1 MNQEASMEN
10 AESGSTWETV
20 MRVVY
25 PVKDAEQTLPLYA
38 IDWTRPHVA
47 ETTLDSRIDM
57 RRLEFGSMNQSTLQ
71 RMLRHAGS
79 STGVSCDSF
88 EIKGRSAMALKNRG
102 HMSGCTFFN
111 AFPAAYWRRWTSV
124 KTVRFEATVQG
135 NAKISV
141 FRSTGRGLIYPVATK
156 TTVSE
161 TETRICVD
169 VPMTGLMDG
178 GYFWFDAES
187 LGGEMVVSDAAWSVP
202 RNARTAKHE
211 TSMSIAITTFN
222 RASYCMNQLR
232 AIAGAPALRER
243 LDTVYCT
250 DQGSDLVK
258 DQEGFAEVS
267 ADLGKQLTYIQQANL
282 GGSGGFSRG
291 MYETAKAGNSDF
303 VLLLDDDAI
312 SEPESIL
319 RAIQFSDYTVRPVL
333 VGGGMFHLDNRTMLY
348 TQGERIN
355 PQRMW
360 MYPSKSMGYNHDFSV
375 EPLRDSPDRH
385 QRIDEDFNGWW
396 MCLIPVAVVR
406 KIGLSMPVFIKFDD
420 IEYGLRAKKAGF
432 PTVCLPGV
440 AVWHQAW
447 HDKDPARSWEEYF
460 TERNRWL
467 AALMTY
473 PDRPPRMLVETLY
486 GDASLGLRFV
496 YSAMALH
503 HMALRDILR
512 GPQYLV
518 DCLPAKLGEVRKV
531 RAEYPDAQA
540 KDSFEAFPEPAG
552 ERVVHVA
559 GPALDL
565 LAPIEALVA
574 GTRREVDR
582 LSAECQLGQAL
593 VRAADDEV
601 HDGPVFRIIGTTG
614 VGILDPP
621 RCDVLLEFLRD
632 GLALVDCLDL
642 PAPDDLEVQTRARA
656 VDAAV
661 LVRPLPALLGPA
673 PLVLVALRRR
683 ESFLRLEVDH
693 LFLRFHFASFLRLH
707 RILSL
712 PCPAC

>member
-1 MNQEASMEN
+1 MNQEASMKN
-10 AESGSTWETV
+10 AESGNTWETV

-25 PVKDAEQTLPLYA
+25 PVKDAEQTLPLYV

-57 RRLEFGSMNQSTLQ
+57 RRLEFGSMNQSALQ
-71 RMLRHAGS
+71 RMFRNAGTS
-79 STGVSCDSF
+79 AGVTCDSF
-88 EIKGRSAMALKNRG
+88 EITGRTSLTLKNRG

-135 NAKISV
+135 NSKISV
-141 FRSTGRGLIYPVATK
+141 FRSTGRGLIYPVSTK
-156 TTVSE
+156 TTTASESE
-161 TETRICVD
+161 TRVCID

-187 LGGEMVVSDAAWSVP
+187 LDGSVTIADATWSVP
-202 RNARTAKHE
+202 REVRTAKHE
-211 TSMSIAITTFN
+211 TTLSIAITTFN
-222 RASYCMNQLR
+222 RASYCMDQLR
-232 AIAGAPALRER
+232 TIAGASALRER

-258 DQEGFAEVS
+258 DQKDFDEV
-267 ADLGKQLTYIQQANL
+267 ADNLGEQLTYIQQANL

-291 MYETAKAGNSDF
+291 MYETAKAGDSDF

-355 PQRMW
+355 AQRMW

-396 MCLIPVAVVR
+396 MCLIPIAVVK

-467 AALMTY
+467 AALVTY
-473 PDRPPRMLVETLY
+473 PEAKPNMLVEVLY

-512 GPQYLV
+512 GPQYIV
-518 DCLPAKLGEVRKV
+518 DSLPTKLGEVREL
-531 RAEYPDAQA
+531 RAKYPDAQA
-540 KDSFEAFPEPAG
+540 KDSFEDYPEPSG
-552 ERVVHVA
+552 ETDSPRNHPSTVKSRYKAAVGLIAKSFIKNVDPSKAKNPDAAIPAQDAAWTWLAFDRVNS
-559 GPALDL
+559 
-565 LAPIEALVA
+565 ALVTTPDGNGVA
-574 GTRREVDR
+574 WLKRDNRLFRRNMIEGYRLTRKIMRNWKR
-582 LSAECQLGQAL
+582 LSAQY
-593 VRAADDEV
+593 RAYNISSVETWR
-601 HDGPVFRIIGTTG
+601 HIFEGK
-614 VGILDPP
+614 
-621 RCDVLLEFLRD
+621 
-632 GLALVDCLDL
+632 
-642 PAPDDLEVQTRARA
+642 
-656 VDAAV
+656 
-661 LVRPLPALLGPA
+661 
-673 PLVLVALRRR
+673 
-683 ESFLRLEVDH
+683 
-693 LFLRFHFASFLRLH
+693 
-707 RILSL
+707 
-712 PCPAC
+712 

>member
-1 MNQEASMEN
+1 MNDNVVWEA
-10 AESGSTWETV
+10 V

-38 IDWTRPHVA
+38 IDWTRPHAA

-71 RMLRHAGS
+71 RLLRGAGS
-79 STGVSCDSF
+79 STGVTCDSF
-88 EIKGRSAMALKNRG
+88 SITGRTSLTLNDRG

-111 AFPAAYWRRWTSV
+111 AFPASYWRRWTAV
-124 KTVRFEATVQG
+124 KTVRFTASIVG

-141 FRSTGRGLIYPVATK
+141 FHSTGRGLIYPVAERVVQTEDSA
-156 TTVSE
+156 VSV
-161 TETRICVD
+161 CVD
-169 VPMTGLMDG
+169 VPMVGLMDG

-187 LGGEMVVSDAAWSVP
+187 LDGPVTVTDAAWAVP
-202 RNARTAKHE
+202 RSARTAEHD

-222 RASYCMNQLR
+222 RAAYCMNQLR
-232 AIAGAPALRER
+232 AIAGSSALRKR

-250 DQGSDLVK
+250 DQGSDLVCE
-258 DQEGFAEVS
+258 QEGFTEIS
-267 ADLGKQLTYIQQANL
+267 ADLGQQLTYIQQANL

-291 MYETAKAGNSDF
+291 MYETVKTGDSDF
-303 VLLLDDDAI
+303 VLLLDDDAV

-319 RAIQFSDYTVRPVL
+319 RSIQFSDYTIRPVL

-396 MCLIPVAVVR
+396 MCLIPVAVMR
-406 KIGLSMPVFIKFDD
+406 KIGLSLPVFIKFDD
-420 IEYGLRAKKAGF
+420 IEYGLRAGKAGF

-460 TERNRWL
+460 TERNRWI
-467 AALMTY
+467 AALLTY
-473 PDRPPRMLVETLY
+473 PDTPPRMLLETLY

-503 HMALRDILR
+503 HMALKDIMR

-518 DCLPAKLGEVRKV
+518 DCLPTKLGEVREL
-531 RAEYPDAQA
+531 RAQYPDAQVE
-540 KDSFEAFPEPAG
+540 DSFEAFPEPVG
-552 ERVVHVA
+552 EVESPKNHPSTMKSRYKAAVGLIAASFVRNVDPDKAMRPDAAISARDAAWTWLAFDHVNS
-559 GPALDL
+559 
-565 LAPIEALVA
+565 ALVTTA
-574 GTRREVDR
+574 DGNGVAWLKRDNKCFRQGMLEGYRLTRRILRNWRR
-582 LSAECQLGQAL
+582 LSAQY
-593 VRAADDEV
+593 RAYGISSMETWA
-601 HDGPVFRIIGTTG
+601 RIFEG
-614 VGILDPP
+614 
-621 RCDVLLEFLRD
+621 
-632 GLALVDCLDL
+632 
-642 PAPDDLEVQTRARA
+642 
-656 VDAAV
+656 
-661 LVRPLPALLGPA
+661 
-673 PLVLVALRRR
+673 
-683 ESFLRLEVDH
+683 
-693 LFLRFHFASFLRLH
+693 
-707 RILSL
+707 
-712 PCPAC
+712 

>member
-1 MNQEASMEN
+1 MNDNVVWEA
-10 AESGSTWETV
+10 V

-38 IDWTRPHVA
+38 IDWTRPHAA

-71 RMLRHAGS
+71 RLLRGAGS
-79 STGVSCDSF
+79 STGVTCDSF
-88 EIKGRSAMALKNRG
+88 SITGRTSLTLNDRG

-111 AFPAAYWRRWTSV
+111 AFPASYWRRWTAV
-124 KTVRFEATVQG
+124 KTVRFTASIVG

-141 FRSTGRGLIYPVATK
+141 FRSTGRGLIYPVAERVVQTEDSA
-156 TTVSE
+156 VSV
-161 TETRICVD
+161 CVD
-169 VPMTGLMDG
+169 VPMVGLMDG

-187 LGGEMVVSDAAWSVP
+187 LDGPVTVTDAAWAVP
-202 RNARTAKHE
+202 RSARTAEHD

-222 RASYCMNQLR
+222 RAAYCMNQLR
-232 AIAGAPALRER
+232 AIAGSSALRKR

-250 DQGSDLVK
+250 DQGSDLVCE
-258 DQEGFAEVS
+258 QEGFTEIS
-267 ADLGKQLTYIQQANL
+267 ADLGQQLTYIQQANL

-291 MYETAKAGNSDF
+291 MYETVKAGDSDF
-303 VLLLDDDAI
+303 VLLLDDDAV

-319 RAIQFSDYTVRPVL
+319 RSIQFSDYTIRPVL

-396 MCLIPVAVVR
+396 MCLIPVAVMR
-406 KIGLSMPVFIKFDD
+406 KIGLSLPVFIKFDD
-420 IEYGLRAKKAGF
+420 IEYGLRAGKAGF

-460 TERNRWL
+460 TERNRWI
-467 AALMTY
+467 AALLTY
-473 PDRPPRMLVETLY
+473 PDTPPRMLLETLY
-486 GDASLGLRFV
+486 GDASSGLRFV

-503 HMALRDILR
+503 HMALKDIMR

-518 DCLPAKLGEVRKV
+518 DCLPTKLGEVREL
-531 RAEYPDAQA
+531 RAQYLDAQVE
-540 KDSFEAFPEPAG
+540 DSFEAFPEPVG
-552 ERVVHVA
+552 EVESPKNHPSTMKSRYKAAVGLIAASFVRNVDPDKAMRPDAAISARDAAWTWLAFDHVNS
-559 GPALDL
+559 
-565 LAPIEALVA
+565 ALVTTA
-574 GTRREVDR
+574 DGNGVAWLKRDNKRFRQGMLEGYRLTRRILRNWRR
-582 LSAECQLGQAL
+582 LSAQY
-593 VRAADDEV
+593 RAYGISSMETWA
-601 HDGPVFRIIGTTG
+601 RIFEG
-614 VGILDPP
+614 
-621 RCDVLLEFLRD
+621 
-632 GLALVDCLDL
+632 
-642 PAPDDLEVQTRARA
+642 
-656 VDAAV
+656 
-661 LVRPLPALLGPA
+661 
-673 PLVLVALRRR
+673 
-683 ESFLRLEVDH
+683 
-693 LFLRFHFASFLRLH
+693 
-707 RILSL
+707 
-712 PCPAC
+712 

>member
-1 MNQEASMEN
+1 MNDN
-10 AESGSTWETV
+10 VVWETV

-38 IDWTRPHVA
+38 IDWTRPHAA

-71 RMLRHAGS
+71 RLLRGAGS
-79 STGVSCDSF
+79 STGVTCDSF
-88 EIKGRSAMALKNRG
+88 SITGRMSLTLNDRG

-111 AFPAAYWRRWTSV
+111 AFPASYWRRWTAV
-124 KTVRFEATVQG
+124 KTVRFTVSIVG

-141 FRSTGRGLIYPVATK
+141 FRSTGRGLIYPVAERVVQTEDSA
-156 TTVSE
+156 VSV
-161 TETRICVD
+161 CVD
-169 VPMTGLMDG
+169 VPMVGLMDG

-187 LGGEMVVSDAAWSVP
+187 LDGPVTVTDAAWAVP
-202 RNARTAKHE
+202 RSARTAEHD

-222 RASYCMNQLR
+222 RAAYCMNQLR
-232 AIAGAPALRER
+232 AIAGSSALRKR

-250 DQGSDLVK
+250 DQGSDLVCE
-258 DQEGFAEVS
+258 QEGFTEVS

-291 MYETAKAGNSDF
+291 MYETVKAGDSDF
-303 VLLLDDDAI
+303 VLLLDDDAV

-319 RAIQFSDYTVRPVL
+319 RSIQFSDYTIRPVL

-396 MCLIPVAVVR
+396 MCLIPVAVMR
-406 KIGLSMPVFIKFDD
+406 KIGLSLPVFIKFDD
-420 IEYGLRAKKAGF
+420 IEYGLRAGKAGF

-447 HDKDPARSWEEYF
+447 HDKDPSRSWEEYF
-460 TERNRWL
+460 TERNRWI
-467 AALMTY
+467 AALLTY
-473 PDRPPRMLVETLY
+473 PDTPPRMLLETLY

-503 HMALRDILR
+503 HMALKDIMR

-518 DCLPAKLGEVRKV
+518 DCLPTKLGEVREL
-531 RAEYPDAQA
+531 RAQYPDAQVE
-540 KDSFEAFPEPAG
+540 DSFEAFPEPVG
-552 ERVVHVA
+552 EVESPKNHPSTMKSRYKAAVGLIAASFVRNVDPDKAMRPDAAISARDAAWTWLAFDHVNS
-559 GPALDL
+559 
-565 LAPIEALVA
+565 ALVTTA
-574 GTRREVDR
+574 DGNGVAWLKRDNKRFRQGMLEGYRLTRRILRNWRR
-582 LSAECQLGQAL
+582 LSAQY
-593 VRAADDEV
+593 RAYGISSMETWA
-601 HDGPVFRIIGTTG
+601 RIFEG
-614 VGILDPP
+614 
-621 RCDVLLEFLRD
+621 
-632 GLALVDCLDL
+632 
-642 PAPDDLEVQTRARA
+642 
-656 VDAAV
+656 
-661 LVRPLPALLGPA
+661 
-673 PLVLVALRRR
+673 
-683 ESFLRLEVDH
+683 
-693 LFLRFHFASFLRLH
+693 
-707 RILSL
+707 
-712 PCPAC
+712 

>member
-1 MNQEASMEN
+1 
-10 AESGSTWETV
+10 

-25 PVKDAEQTLPLYA
+25 PINDAEQTLPLYA
-38 IDWTRPHVA
+38 IDWTRPHIA
-47 ETTLDSRIDM
+47 KTTLDARIDTHCVA
-57 RRLEFGSMNQSTLQ
+57 FGSMNQSALQ
-71 RMLRHAGS
+71 RMIRNAGS
-79 STGVSCDSF
+79 SNEVSCDEF
-88 EIKGRSAMALKNRG
+88 EVTGRASITLKDHG
-102 HMSGCTFFN
+102 HISGCTFFN
-111 AFPAAYWRRWTSV
+111 AFPAAYWRRWTGV
-124 KTVRFEATVQG
+124 KTVLFKAHVQG
-135 NAKISV
+135 NAKISI
-141 FRSTGRGLIYPVATK
+141 FRSIGRGLIYPVAERIVK
-156 TTVSE
+156 TSGSVSSVAVH
-161 TETRICVD
+161 I
-169 VPMTGLMDG
+169 PMTGLMDG

-187 LGGEMVVSDAAWSVP
+187 LGGSVTIADATWAVP
-202 RNARTAKHE
+202 SEARTTRHD

-232 AIAGAPALRER
+232 AIAGDHALRER

-250 DQGSDLVK
+250 DQGDDLVK
-258 DQEGFAEVS
+258 NQEGFAEIS
-267 ADLGKQLTYIQQANL
+267 ADLGSQLTYIQQMNL

-291 MYETAKAGNSDF
+291 MYETVKAGNSDF

-396 MCLIPVAVVR
+396 MCLIPIAVVK

-467 AALMTY
+467 AALLTY

-518 DCLPAKLGEVRKV
+518 DCLSTKLGEVREL
-531 RAEYPDAQA
+531 RAKYPDAQA
-540 KDSFEAFPEPAG
+540 KGSFEEFPEPAG
-552 ERVVHVA
+552 EVEPPKNHPSTMKSRYKAAVGLIAKSFIKKANPDKATRPDAAIPARDAAWTWLAFDHVNS
-559 GPALDL
+559 
-565 LAPIEALVA
+565 ALVTTA
-574 GTRREVDR
+574 DGNGVAWLKRDNKRFRKSMMEGYRLTRKILKNWKR
-582 LSAECQLGQAL
+582 LSAQYQSYGITSMETWARIFG
-593 VRAADDEV
+593 DE
-601 HDGPVFRIIGTTG
+601 
-614 VGILDPP
+614 
-621 RCDVLLEFLRD
+621 
-632 GLALVDCLDL
+632 
-642 PAPDDLEVQTRARA
+642 
-656 VDAAV
+656 
-661 LVRPLPALLGPA
+661 
-673 PLVLVALRRR
+673 
-683 ESFLRLEVDH
+683 
-693 LFLRFHFASFLRLH
+693 
-707 RILSL
+707 
-712 PCPAC
+712 

>member
-1 MNQEASMEN
+1 MNDNVVWEA
-10 AESGSTWETV
+10 V

-38 IDWTRPHVA
+38 IDWTRPHTA

-71 RMLRHAGS
+71 RLLRGAGS
-79 STGVSCDSF
+79 STGVTCDSF
-88 EIKGRSAMALKNRG
+88 SITGRTSLTLNDRG

-111 AFPAAYWRRWTSV
+111 AFPASYWRRWTAV
-124 KTVRFEATVQG
+124 KTVRFTASIVG

-141 FRSTGRGLIYPVATK
+141 FRSTGRGLIYPVAERVVQTEDSA
-156 TTVSE
+156 VSV
-161 TETRICVD
+161 CVD
-169 VPMTGLMDG
+169 VPMVGLMDG

-187 LGGEMVVSDAAWSVP
+187 LDGPVTVTDAAWAVP
-202 RNARTAKHE
+202 RSARTAEHD

-222 RASYCMNQLR
+222 RAAYCINQLR
-232 AIAGAPALRER
+232 AIAGSSALRKR

-250 DQGSDLVK
+250 DQGSDLVCE
-258 DQEGFAEVS
+258 QEGFTEIS
-267 ADLGKQLTYIQQANL
+267 ADLGQQLTYIQQANL

-291 MYETAKAGNSDF
+291 MYETVKAGDSDF
-303 VLLLDDDAI
+303 VLLLDDDAV

-319 RAIQFSDYTVRPVL
+319 RSIQFSDYTIRPVL

-396 MCLIPVAVVR
+396 MCLIPVAVMR
-406 KIGLSMPVFIKFDD
+406 KIGLSLPVFIKFDD
-420 IEYGLRAKKAGF
+420 IEYGLRAGKAGF

-460 TERNRWL
+460 TERNRWI
-467 AALMTY
+467 AALLTY
-473 PDRPPRMLVETLY
+473 PDTPPRMLLETLY

-503 HMALRDILR
+503 HMALKDIMR

-518 DCLPAKLGEVRKV
+518 DCLPTKLGEVREL
-531 RAEYPDAQA
+531 RAQYPDAQVE
-540 KDSFEAFPEPAG
+540 DSFEAFPEPVG
-552 ERVVHVA
+552 EVESPKNHPSTMKSRYKAAVGLIAASFVRNVDPDKAMRPDAAISARDAAWTWLAFDHVNS
-559 GPALDL
+559 
-565 LAPIEALVA
+565 ALVTA
-574 GTRREVDR
+574 ADGNGVAWLKRDNKRFRQGMLEGYRLTRRILRNWRR
-582 LSAECQLGQAL
+582 LSAQY
-593 VRAADDEV
+593 RAYGISSMETWA
-601 HDGPVFRIIGTTG
+601 RIFEG
-614 VGILDPP
+614 
-621 RCDVLLEFLRD
+621 
-632 GLALVDCLDL
+632 
-642 PAPDDLEVQTRARA
+642 
-656 VDAAV
+656 
-661 LVRPLPALLGPA
+661 
-673 PLVLVALRRR
+673 
-683 ESFLRLEVDH
+683 
-693 LFLRFHFASFLRLH
+693 
-707 RILSL
+707 
-712 PCPAC
+712 

>member
-1 MNQEASMEN
+1 MNDNVVWEA
-10 AESGSTWETV
+10 V

-38 IDWTRPHVA
+38 IDWTRQHAA

-71 RMLRHAGS
+71 RLLRGAGS
-79 STGVSCDSF
+79 STGVTCDSF
-88 EIKGRSAMALKNRG
+88 SITGRTSLTLNDRG

-111 AFPAAYWRRWTSV
+111 AFPASYWRRWTAV
-124 KTVRFEATVQG
+124 KTVRFTASIVG
-135 NAKISV
+135 NAKISI
-141 FRSTGRGLIYPVATK
+141 FRSTGRGLIYPVAERVVQTEDSA
-156 TTVSE
+156 VSV
-161 TETRICVD
+161 CVD
-169 VPMTGLMDG
+169 VPMVGLMDG

-187 LGGEMVVSDAAWSVP
+187 LDGPVTVTDAAWAVP
-202 RNARTAKHE
+202 RSARTAEHD

-222 RASYCMNQLR
+222 RAAYCMNQLR
-232 AIAGAPALRER
+232 AIAGSSALRKR

-250 DQGSDLVK
+250 DQGSDLVCE
-258 DQEGFAEVS
+258 QEGFTEIS
-267 ADLGKQLTYIQQANL
+267 ADLGQQLTYIQQANL

-291 MYETAKAGNSDF
+291 MYETVKAGDSDF
-303 VLLLDDDAI
+303 VLLLDDDAV

-319 RAIQFSDYTVRPVL
+319 RSIQFSDYTIRPVL

-396 MCLIPVAVVR
+396 MCLIPVAVMR
-406 KIGLSMPVFIKFDD
+406 KIGLSLPVFIKFDD
-420 IEYGLRAKKAGF
+420 IEYGLRAGKAGF

-460 TERNRWL
+460 TERNRWI
-467 AALMTY
+467 AALLTY
-473 PDRPPRMLVETLY
+473 PDTPPRMLLETLY

-503 HMALRDILR
+503 HMALKDIMR

-518 DCLPAKLGEVRKV
+518 DCLPTKLGEVREL
-531 RAEYPDAQA
+531 RAQYPDTQVE
-540 KDSFEAFPEPAG
+540 DSFEAFPEPVG
-552 ERVVHVA
+552 EVESPKNHPSTMKSRYKAAVGLIAASFVRIVDPDKAMRPDAAISARDAAWTWLAFDHVNS
-559 GPALDL
+559 
-565 LAPIEALVA
+565 ALVTTA
-574 GTRREVDR
+574 DGNGVAWLKRDNKRFRQGMLEGYRLTRRILRNWRR
-582 LSAECQLGQAL
+582 LSAQY
-593 VRAADDEV
+593 RAYGISSMETWA
-601 HDGPVFRIIGTTG
+601 RIFEG
-614 VGILDPP
+614 
-621 RCDVLLEFLRD
+621 
-632 GLALVDCLDL
+632 
-642 PAPDDLEVQTRARA
+642 
-656 VDAAV
+656 
-661 LVRPLPALLGPA
+661 
-673 PLVLVALRRR
+673 
-683 ESFLRLEVDH
+683 
-693 LFLRFHFASFLRLH
+693 
-707 RILSL
+707 
-712 PCPAC
+712 

>member
-1 MNQEASMEN
+1 MNDNVVWEA
-10 AESGSTWETV
+10 V

-38 IDWTRPHVA
+38 IDWTRPHAA

-71 RMLRHAGS
+71 RLLRGAGS
-79 STGVSCDSF
+79 STGVTCDSF
-88 EIKGRSAMALKNRG
+88 SITGRTSLTLNDRG

-111 AFPAAYWRRWTSV
+111 AFPASYWRRWTAV
-124 KTVRFEATVQG
+124 KTVRFTASIVG

-141 FRSTGRGLIYPVATK
+141 FRSTGRGLIYPVAERVVQTEDSA
-156 TTVSE
+156 VSV
-161 TETRICVD
+161 CVD
-169 VPMTGLMDG
+169 VPMVGLMDG

-187 LGGEMVVSDAAWSVP
+187 LDGPVTVTDAAWAVP
-202 RNARTAKHE
+202 RSARTAE
-211 TSMSIAITTFN
+211 QDTSMSIAITTFN
-222 RASYCMNQLR
+222 RAAYCMNQLR
-232 AIAGAPALRER
+232 AIAGSSALRKR

-250 DQGSDLVK
+250 DQGSDLVCE
-258 DQEGFAEVS
+258 QEGFTEIS
-267 ADLGKQLTYIQQANL
+267 ADLGQQLTYIQQANL

-291 MYETAKAGNSDF
+291 MYETVKAGDSDF
-303 VLLLDDDAI
+303 VLLLDDDAV

-319 RAIQFSDYTVRPVL
+319 RSIQFSDYTIRPVL

-396 MCLIPVAVVR
+396 MCLIPVAVMR
-406 KIGLSMPVFIKFDD
+406 KIGLSLPVFIKFDD
-420 IEYGLRAKKAGF
+420 IEYGLRAGKAGF

-460 TERNRWL
+460 TERNRWI
-467 AALMTY
+467 AALLTY
-473 PDRPPRMLVETLY
+473 PDTPPRMLLETLY

-503 HMALRDILR
+503 HMALKDIMR

-518 DCLPAKLGEVRKV
+518 DCLPTKLGEVREL
-531 RAEYPDAQA
+531 RAQYPDTQVE
-540 KDSFEAFPEPAG
+540 DSFEAFPEPVG
-552 ERVVHVA
+552 EVESPKNHPSTMKSRYKAAVGLIAASFVRNVDPDKAMRPDAAISARDAAWTWLAFDHVNS
-559 GPALDL
+559 
-565 LAPIEALVA
+565 ALVTTA
-574 GTRREVDR
+574 DGNGVAWLKRDNKRFRQGMLEGYRLTRRILRNWRR
-582 LSAECQLGQAL
+582 LSAQY
-593 VRAADDEV
+593 RAYGISSMETWA
-601 HDGPVFRIIGTTG
+601 RIFEG
-614 VGILDPP
+614 
-621 RCDVLLEFLRD
+621 
-632 GLALVDCLDL
+632 
-642 PAPDDLEVQTRARA
+642 
-656 VDAAV
+656 
-661 LVRPLPALLGPA
+661 
-673 PLVLVALRRR
+673 
-683 ESFLRLEVDH
+683 
-693 LFLRFHFASFLRLH
+693 
-707 RILSL
+707 
-712 PCPAC
+712 

>member
-1 MNQEASMEN
+1 MNDN
-10 AESGSTWETV
+10 VVWETV

-38 IDWTRPHVA
+38 IDWTRPHAA
-47 ETTLDSRIDM
+47 EATLDSRIDM

-71 RMLRHAGS
+71 RLLRGAGS
-79 STGVSCDSF
+79 SAGVTCDSF
-88 EIKGRSAMALKNRG
+88 SITGRTSLTLNDRG

-111 AFPAAYWRRWTSV
+111 AFPASYWRRWTAA
-124 KTVRFEATVQG
+124 KTVRFTVSIVG

-141 FRSTGRGLIYPVATK
+141 FRSTGRGLIYPVAERVVQTEDSA
-156 TTVSE
+156 VSV
-161 TETRICVD
+161 CVD
-169 VPMTGLMDG
+169 VPMVGLMDG

-187 LGGEMVVSDAAWSVP
+187 LDGPVTVTDAAWAVP
-202 RNARTAKHE
+202 RSARTAEHD

-222 RASYCMNQLR
+222 RAAYCMNQLR
-232 AIAGAPALRER
+232 AIAGSSALRKR

-250 DQGSDLVK
+250 DQGSDLVCE
-258 DQEGFAEVS
+258 QEGFTEVS

-291 MYETAKAGNSDF
+291 MYETVKAGDSDF
-303 VLLLDDDAI
+303 VLLLDDDAV

-319 RAIQFSDYTVRPVL
+319 RSIQFSDYTIRPVL

-396 MCLIPVAVVR
+396 MCLIPVAVMR
-406 KIGLSMPVFIKFDD
+406 KIGLSLPVFIKFDD
-420 IEYGLRAKKAGF
+420 IEYGLRAGKAGF

-460 TERNRWL
+460 TERNRWI
-467 AALMTY
+467 AALLTY
-473 PDRPPRMLVETLY
+473 PDTPPRMLLETLY

-503 HMALRDILR
+503 HMALKDIMR

-518 DCLPAKLGEVRKV
+518 DCLPTKLGEVREL
-531 RAEYPDAQA
+531 RAQYPDTQVE
-540 KDSFEAFPEPAG
+540 DSFEAFPEPVG
-552 ERVVHVA
+552 EVESPKNHPSTMKSRYKAAVGLIAASFVRNVDPDKAMRPDAAISARDAAWTWLAFDHVNS
-559 GPALDL
+559 
-565 LAPIEALVA
+565 ALVTTA
-574 GTRREVDR
+574 DGNGVAWLKRDNKRFRQGMLEGYRLTRRILRNWRR
-582 LSAECQLGQAL
+582 LSAQY
-593 VRAADDEV
+593 RAYGISSMETWA
-601 HDGPVFRIIGTTG
+601 RIFEG
-614 VGILDPP
+614 
-621 RCDVLLEFLRD
+621 
-632 GLALVDCLDL
+632 
-642 PAPDDLEVQTRARA
+642 
-656 VDAAV
+656 
-661 LVRPLPALLGPA
+661 
-673 PLVLVALRRR
+673 
-683 ESFLRLEVDH
+683 
-693 LFLRFHFASFLRLH
+693 
-707 RILSL
+707 
-712 PCPAC
+712 

>member
-1 MNQEASMEN
+1 MIRMALKN
-10 AESGSTWETV
+10 ADTWETV

-25 PVKDAEQTLPLYA
+25 PIKDAEQTLPLYA

-71 RMLRHAGS
+71 RIMRHAGS
-79 STGVSCDSF
+79 SAGVNCDSF
-88 EIKGRSAMALKNRG
+88 TVLNRNTIALKNYG

-111 AFPAAYWRRWTSV
+111 AFPASYWRRWTSV
-124 KTVRFEATVQG
+124 KMVRFTADIQG
-135 NAKISV
+135 NAKINV
-141 FRSTGRGLIYPVATK
+141 FRSTGRGLMYPVAEK
-156 TTVSE
+156 VVHSPQAVERVTVD
-161 TETRICVD
+161 I
-169 VPMTGLMDG
+169 PMTGLMDG

-187 LGGEMVVSDAAWSVP
+187 LEGEVIISEAAWSVP
-202 RNARTAKHE
+202 QNARTASKP
-211 TSMSIAITTFN
+211 TTMSIAITTFN

-232 AIAGAPALRER
+232 AIAGAKELRKR

-250 DQGSDLVK
+250 DQGNDLVK
-258 DQEGFAEVS
+258 NQQGYTQIAE
-267 ADLGKQLTYIQQANL
+267 DLGAQLTYIQQANL

-291 MYETAKAGNSDF
+291 MYETLKAKKSDY

-319 RAIQFSDYTVRPVL
+319 RSIQFSDYTVRPLL

-360 MYPSKSMGYNHDFSV
+360 MYPSKNMGYNHDFSM

-396 MCLIPVAVVR
+396 MCLIPIAVVK

-467 AALMTY
+467 AALLTY

-503 HMALRDILR
+503 HMALRDVLR

-518 DCLPAKLGEVRKV
+518 DCLPTKLGEVREV
-531 RAEYPDAQA
+531 RAKYPDAQA
-540 KDSFEAFPEPAG
+540 QDSFEAFPEPAG
-552 ERVVHVA
+552 EVEPPKNHPSTMKSRYKAAVGLIAKSFIKNANPDKAVRPDAAIPARDAAWTWLAFDHVNS
-559 GPALDL
+559 
-565 LAPIEALVA
+565 ALVTTPDGNGVA
-574 GTRREVDR
+574 WLKRDNRRFRKSMLEGYRLTRRIEKNWKR
-582 LSAECQLGQAL
+582 L
-593 VRAADDEV
+593 AAQYQSY
-601 HDGPVFRIIGTTG
+601 
-614 VGILDPP
+614 GITSMETWAHIFGDK
-621 RCDVLLEFLRD
+621 
-632 GLALVDCLDL
+632 
-642 PAPDDLEVQTRARA
+642 
-656 VDAAV
+656 
-661 LVRPLPALLGPA
+661 
-673 PLVLVALRRR
+673 
-683 ESFLRLEVDH
+683 
-693 LFLRFHFASFLRLH
+693 
-707 RILSL
+707 
-712 PCPAC
+712 

>member
-1 MNQEASMEN
+1 MNDNVVWEA
-10 AESGSTWETV
+10 V

-38 IDWTRPHVA
+38 IDWTRQHAA

-71 RMLRHAGS
+71 RLLRGAGS
-79 STGVSCDSF
+79 STGVTCDSF
-88 EIKGRSAMALKNRG
+88 SITGRTSLTLNDRG

-111 AFPAAYWRRWTSV
+111 AFPASYWRRWTAV
-124 KTVRFEATVQG
+124 KTVRFTASIVG
-135 NAKISV
+135 NAKISI
-141 FRSTGRGLIYPVATK
+141 FRSTGRGLIYPVAERVVQTEDSA
-156 TTVSE
+156 VSV
-161 TETRICVD
+161 CVD
-169 VPMTGLMDG
+169 VPMVGLMDG

-187 LGGEMVVSDAAWSVP
+187 LDGPVTVTDAAWAVP
-202 RNARTAKHE
+202 RSARTAEHD

-222 RASYCMNQLR
+222 RAAYCMNQLR
-232 AIAGAPALRER
+232 AIAGSSALRKR

-250 DQGSDLVK
+250 DQGSDLVCE
-258 DQEGFAEVS
+258 QEGFTEIS
-267 ADLGKQLTYIQQANL
+267 ADLGQQLTYIQQANL

-291 MYETAKAGNSDF
+291 MYETVKAGDSDF
-303 VLLLDDDAI
+303 VLLLDDDAV

-319 RAIQFSDYTVRPVL
+319 RSIQFSDYTIRPVL

-396 MCLIPVAVVR
+396 MCLIPVAVMR
-406 KIGLSMPVFIKFDD
+406 KIGLSLPVFIKFDD
-420 IEYGLRAKKAGF
+420 IEYGLRAGKAGF

-460 TERNRWL
+460 TERNRWIT
-467 AALMTY
+467 ALLTY
-473 PDRPPRMLVETLY
+473 PDTPPRMLLETLY

-503 HMALRDILR
+503 HMALKDIMR

-518 DCLPAKLGEVRKV
+518 DCLPTKLGEVREL
-531 RAEYPDAQA
+531 RAQYPDAQVE
-540 KDSFEAFPEPAG
+540 DSFEAFPEPVG
-552 ERVVHVA
+552 EVESPKNHPSTMKSRYKAAVGLIAASFVRNVDPDKAMRPDAAISARDAAWTWLAFDHVNS
-559 GPALDL
+559 
-565 LAPIEALVA
+565 ALVTTA
-574 GTRREVDR
+574 DGNGVAWLKRDNKRFRQGMLEGYRLTRRILRNWRR
-582 LSAECQLGQAL
+582 LSAQY
-593 VRAADDEV
+593 RAY
-601 HDGPVFRIIGTTG
+601 
-614 VGILDPP
+614 GISSM
-621 RCDVLLEFLRD
+621 E
-632 GLALVDCLDL
+632 
-642 PAPDDLEVQTRARA
+642 TW
-656 VDAAV
+656 
-661 LVRPLPALLGPA
+661 
-673 PLVLVALRRR
+673 
-683 ESFLRLEVDH
+683 
-693 LFLRFHFASFLRLH
+693 
-707 RILSL
+707 
-712 PCPAC
+712 ACIFEG

>member
-1 MNQEASMEN
+1 MNDN
-10 AESGSTWETV
+10 VVWETV

-38 IDWTRPHVA
+38 IDWTRPHAA

-71 RMLRHAGS
+71 RLLRGAGS
-79 STGVSCDSF
+79 STGVTCDSF
-88 EIKGRSAMALKNRG
+88 SITGRMSLTLNDRG

-111 AFPAAYWRRWTSV
+111 AFPASYWRRWTAV
-124 KTVRFEATVQG
+124 KTVRFTVSIVG

-141 FRSTGRGLIYPVATK
+141 FRSTGRGLIYPVAERVVQTEDSA
-156 TTVSE
+156 VSV
-161 TETRICVD
+161 CVD
-169 VPMTGLMDG
+169 VPMVGLMDG

-187 LGGEMVVSDAAWSVP
+187 LDGPVTVTDAAWAVP
-202 RNARTAKHE
+202 RSARTAEHD

-222 RASYCMNQLR
+222 RAAYCMNQLR
-232 AIAGAPALRER
+232 AIAGSSALRKR

-250 DQGSDLVK
+250 DQGSDLVCE
-258 DQEGFAEVS
+258 QEGFTEIS
-267 ADLGKQLTYIQQANL
+267 ADLGQQLTYIQQANL

-291 MYETAKAGNSDF
+291 MYETVKAGDSDF
-303 VLLLDDDAI
+303 VLLLDDDAV

-319 RAIQFSDYTVRPVL
+319 RSIQFSDYTIRPVL

-396 MCLIPVAVVR
+396 MCLIPVAVMR
-406 KIGLSMPVFIKFDD
+406 KIGLSLPVFIKFDD
-420 IEYGLRAKKAGF
+420 IEYGLRAGKAGF

-447 HDKDPARSWEEYF
+447 HDKDPSRSWEEYF
-460 TERNRWL
+460 TERNRWI
-467 AALMTY
+467 AALLTY
-473 PDRPPRMLVETLY
+473 PDTPPRMLLETLY

-503 HMALRDILR
+503 HMALKDIMR

-518 DCLPAKLGEVRKV
+518 DCLPTKLGEVREL
-531 RAEYPDAQA
+531 RAQYPDAQVE
-540 KDSFEAFPEPAG
+540 DSFEAFPEPVG
-552 ERVVHVA
+552 EVESPKNHPSTMKSRYKAAVGLIAASFVRNVDPDKAMRPDAAISARDAAWTWLAFDHVNS
-559 GPALDL
+559 
-565 LAPIEALVA
+565 ALVTTA
-574 GTRREVDR
+574 DGNGVAWLKRDNKRFRQGMLEGYRLTRRILRNWRR
-582 LSAECQLGQAL
+582 LSAQY
-593 VRAADDEV
+593 RAYGISSMETWA
-601 HDGPVFRIIGTTG
+601 RIFEG
-614 VGILDPP
+614 
-621 RCDVLLEFLRD
+621 
-632 GLALVDCLDL
+632 
-642 PAPDDLEVQTRARA
+642 
-656 VDAAV
+656 
-661 LVRPLPALLGPA
+661 
-673 PLVLVALRRR
+673 
-683 ESFLRLEVDH
+683 
-693 LFLRFHFASFLRLH
+693 
-707 RILSL
+707 
-712 PCPAC
+712 

>member
-1 MNQEASMEN
+1 MNDNVVWEA
-10 AESGSTWETV
+10 V

-38 IDWTRPHVA
+38 IDWTRPHAA

-71 RMLRHAGS
+71 RLLRGAGS
-79 STGVSCDSF
+79 STGVTCDSF
-88 EIKGRSAMALKNRG
+88 SITGRTSLTLNDRG

-111 AFPAAYWRRWTSV
+111 AFPASYWRRWTAA
-124 KTVRFEATVQG
+124 KTVRFTVSIVG

-141 FRSTGRGLIYPVATK
+141 FRSTGRGLIYPVAERVVQTEDSA
-156 TTVSE
+156 VSV
-161 TETRICVD
+161 CVD
-169 VPMTGLMDG
+169 VPMVGLMDG

-187 LGGEMVVSDAAWSVP
+187 LDGPVTVTDAAWAVP
-202 RNARTAKHE
+202 RSARTAEHD

-222 RASYCMNQLR
+222 RAAYCMNQLR
-232 AIAGAPALRER
+232 AIAGSSALRKR

-250 DQGSDLVK
+250 DQGSDLVCE
-258 DQEGFAEVS
+258 QEGFTEIS
-267 ADLGKQLTYIQQANL
+267 ADLGQQLTYIQQANL

-291 MYETAKAGNSDF
+291 MYETVKAGDSDF
-303 VLLLDDDAI
+303 VLLLDDDAV

-319 RAIQFSDYTVRPVL
+319 RSIQFSDYTIRPVL

-396 MCLIPVAVVR
+396 MCLIPVAVMR
-406 KIGLSMPVFIKFDD
+406 KIGLSLPVFIKFDD
-420 IEYGLRAKKAGF
+420 IEYGLRAGKAGF

-460 TERNRWL
+460 TERNRWI
-467 AALMTY
+467 AALLTY
-473 PDRPPRMLVETLY
+473 PDTPPRMLLETLY

-503 HMALRDILR
+503 HMALKDIMR

-518 DCLPAKLGEVRKV
+518 DCLPTKLGEVREL
-531 RAEYPDAQA
+531 RAQYPDAQVE
-540 KDSFEAFPEPAG
+540 DSFEAFPEPVG
-552 ERVVHVA
+552 EVKSPKNHPSTMKSRYKAAVGLIAASFVRNVDPDKAMRPDAAISARDAAWTWLAFDHVNS
-559 GPALDL
+559 
-565 LAPIEALVA
+565 ALVTTA
-574 GTRREVDR
+574 DGNGVAWLKRDNKRFRQGMLEGYRLTRRILRNWRR
-582 LSAECQLGQAL
+582 LSAQY
-593 VRAADDEV
+593 RAYGISSMETWA
-601 HDGPVFRIIGTTG
+601 RIFEG
-614 VGILDPP
+614 
-621 RCDVLLEFLRD
+621 
-632 GLALVDCLDL
+632 
-642 PAPDDLEVQTRARA
+642 
-656 VDAAV
+656 
-661 LVRPLPALLGPA
+661 
-673 PLVLVALRRR
+673 
-683 ESFLRLEVDH
+683 
-693 LFLRFHFASFLRLH
+693 
-707 RILSL
+707 
-712 PCPAC
+712 

>member
-1 MNQEASMEN
+1 MNDNVVWEA
-10 AESGSTWETV
+10 V

-38 IDWTRPHVA
+38 IDWTRPHAA

-71 RMLRHAGS
+71 RLLRGAGS
-79 STGVSCDSF
+79 STGVTCDSF
-88 EIKGRSAMALKNRG
+88 SITGRTSLTLNDRG

-111 AFPAAYWRRWTSV
+111 AFPASYWRRWTAV
-124 KTVRFEATVQG
+124 KTVRFTVSIVG

-141 FRSTGRGLIYPVATK
+141 FRSTGRGLIYPVAERVVQTEDSA
-156 TTVSE
+156 VSV
-161 TETRICVD
+161 CVD
-169 VPMTGLMDG
+169 VPMVGLMDG

-187 LGGEMVVSDAAWSVP
+187 LDGPVTVTDAAWAVP
-202 RNARTAKHE
+202 RSARTAE
-211 TSMSIAITTFN
+211 QDTSMSIAITTFN
-222 RASYCMNQLR
+222 RAAYCMNQLR
-232 AIAGAPALRER
+232 AIAGSSALRKR

-250 DQGSDLVK
+250 DQGSDLVCE
-258 DQEGFAEVS
+258 QEGFTEIS
-267 ADLGKQLTYIQQANL
+267 ADLGQQLTYIQQANL

-291 MYETAKAGNSDF
+291 MYETVKAGDSDF
-303 VLLLDDDAI
+303 VLLLDDDAV

-319 RAIQFSDYTVRPVL
+319 RSIQFSDYTIRPVL

-396 MCLIPVAVVR
+396 MCLIPVAVMR
-406 KIGLSMPVFIKFDD
+406 KIGLSLPVFIKFDD
-420 IEYGLRAKKAGF
+420 IEYGLRAGKAGF

-460 TERNRWL
+460 TERNRWI
-467 AALMTY
+467 AALLTY
-473 PDRPPRMLVETLY
+473 PDTPPRMLLETLY

-503 HMALRDILR
+503 HMALKDIMR

-518 DCLPAKLGEVRKV
+518 DCLPTKLGEVREL
-531 RAEYPDAQA
+531 RAQYPDAQVE
-540 KDSFEAFPEPAG
+540 DSFEAFPEPVG
-552 ERVVHVA
+552 EVESPKNHPSTMKSRYKAAVGLIAASFVRNVDPDKAMRPDAAISARDAAWTWLAFDHVNS
-559 GPALDL
+559 
-565 LAPIEALVA
+565 ALVTTA
-574 GTRREVDR
+574 DGNGVAWLKRDNKRFRQGMLEGYRLTRRILRNWRR
-582 LSAECQLGQAL
+582 LSAQY
-593 VRAADDEV
+593 RAYGISSMETWA
-601 HDGPVFRIIGTTG
+601 RIFEG
-614 VGILDPP
+614 
-621 RCDVLLEFLRD
+621 
-632 GLALVDCLDL
+632 
-642 PAPDDLEVQTRARA
+642 
-656 VDAAV
+656 
-661 LVRPLPALLGPA
+661 
-673 PLVLVALRRR
+673 
-683 ESFLRLEVDH
+683 
-693 LFLRFHFASFLRLH
+693 
-707 RILSL
+707 
-712 PCPAC
+712 

>member
-1 MNQEASMEN
+1 MNDNVVWEA
-10 AESGSTWETV
+10 V

-38 IDWTRPHVA
+38 IDWTRQHAA

-71 RMLRHAGS
+71 RLLRGAGS
-79 STGVSCDSF
+79 STGVTCDSF
-88 EIKGRSAMALKNRG
+88 SITGRTSLTLNDRG

-111 AFPAAYWRRWTSV
+111 AFPASYWRRWTAV
-124 KTVRFEATVQG
+124 KTVRFTASIVG
-135 NAKISV
+135 NAKISI
-141 FRSTGRGLIYPVATK
+141 FRSTGRGLIYPVAERVVQTEDSA
-156 TTVSE
+156 VSV
-161 TETRICVD
+161 CVD
-169 VPMTGLMDG
+169 VPMVGLMDG

-187 LGGEMVVSDAAWSVP
+187 LDGPVTVTDAAWAVP
-202 RNARTAKHE
+202 RSARTAEHD

-222 RASYCMNQLR
+222 RAAYCINQLR
-232 AIAGAPALRER
+232 AIAGSSALRKR

-250 DQGSDLVK
+250 DQGSDLVCE
-258 DQEGFAEVS
+258 QEGFTEIS
-267 ADLGKQLTYIQQANL
+267 ADLGQQLTYIQQANL

-291 MYETAKAGNSDF
+291 MYETVKAGDSDF
-303 VLLLDDDAI
+303 VLLLDDDAV

-319 RAIQFSDYTVRPVL
+319 RSIQFSDYTIRPVL

-396 MCLIPVAVVR
+396 MCLIPVAVMR
-406 KIGLSMPVFIKFDD
+406 KIGLSLPVFIKFDD
-420 IEYGLRAKKAGF
+420 IEYGLRAGKAGF

-460 TERNRWL
+460 TERNRWI
-467 AALMTY
+467 AALLTY
-473 PDRPPRMLVETLY
+473 PDTPPRMLLETLY

-503 HMALRDILR
+503 HMALKDIMR

-518 DCLPAKLGEVRKV
+518 DCLPTKLGEVREL
-531 RAEYPDAQA
+531 RAQYPDAQVE
-540 KDSFEAFPEPAG
+540 DSFEAFPEPVG
-552 ERVVHVA
+552 EVESPKNHPSTMKSRYKAAVGLIAASFVRNVDPDKAMRPDAAISARDAAWTWLAFDHVNS
-559 GPALDL
+559 
-565 LAPIEALVA
+565 ALVTTA
-574 GTRREVDR
+574 DGNGVAWLKRDNKRFRQGMLEGYRLTRRILRNWRR
-582 LSAECQLGQAL
+582 LSAQY
-593 VRAADDEV
+593 RAYGISSMETWA
-601 HDGPVFRIIGTTG
+601 RIFEG
-614 VGILDPP
+614 
-621 RCDVLLEFLRD
+621 
-632 GLALVDCLDL
+632 
-642 PAPDDLEVQTRARA
+642 
-656 VDAAV
+656 
-661 LVRPLPALLGPA
+661 
-673 PLVLVALRRR
+673 
-683 ESFLRLEVDH
+683 
-693 LFLRFHFASFLRLH
+693 
-707 RILSL
+707 
-712 PCPAC
+712 

>member
-1 MNQEASMEN
+1 MNDNVVWEA
-10 AESGSTWETV
+10 V

-38 IDWTRPHVA
+38 IDWTRPHAA

-71 RMLRHAGS
+71 RLLRGAGS
-79 STGVSCDSF
+79 STGVTCDSF
-88 EIKGRSAMALKNRG
+88 SITGRTSLTLNDRG

-111 AFPAAYWRRWTSV
+111 VFPASYWRRWTAV
-124 KTVRFEATVQG
+124 KTVRFTASIVG

-141 FRSTGRGLIYPVATK
+141 FRSTGRGLIYPVAERVVQTEDSA
-156 TTVSE
+156 VSV
-161 TETRICVD
+161 CVD
-169 VPMTGLMDG
+169 VPMVGLMDG

-187 LGGEMVVSDAAWSVP
+187 LDGPVTVTDAAWAVP
-202 RNARTAKHE
+202 RSARTAEHD

-222 RASYCMNQLR
+222 RAAYCMNQLR
-232 AIAGAPALRER
+232 AIAGSSALRKR

-250 DQGSDLVK
+250 DQGSDLVCE
-258 DQEGFAEVS
+258 QEGFTEIS
-267 ADLGKQLTYIQQANL
+267 ADLGQQLTYIQQANL

-291 MYETAKAGNSDF
+291 MYETVKAGDSDF
-303 VLLLDDDAI
+303 VLLLDDDAV

-319 RAIQFSDYTVRPVL
+319 RSIQFSDYTIRPVL

-396 MCLIPVAVVR
+396 MCLIPVAVMR
-406 KIGLSMPVFIKFDD
+406 KIGLSLPVFIKFDD
-420 IEYGLRAKKAGF
+420 IEYGLRAGKAGF

-460 TERNRWL
+460 TERNRWI
-467 AALMTY
+467 AALLTY
-473 PDRPPRMLVETLY
+473 PDTPPRMLLETLY

-503 HMALRDILR
+503 HMALKDIMR

-518 DCLPAKLGEVRKV
+518 DCLPTKLGEVREL
-531 RAEYPDAQA
+531 RAQYLDAQVE
-540 KDSFEAFPEPAG
+540 DSFEAFPEPVG
-552 ERVVHVA
+552 EVESPKNHPSTMKSRYKAAVGLIAASFVRNVDPDKAMRPDAAISARDAAWTWLAFDHVNS
-559 GPALDL
+559 
-565 LAPIEALVA
+565 ALVTTA
-574 GTRREVDR
+574 DGNGVAWLKRDNKRFRQGMLEGYRLTRRILRNWRR
-582 LSAECQLGQAL
+582 LSAQY
-593 VRAADDEV
+593 RAYGISSMETWA
-601 HDGPVFRIIGTTG
+601 RIFEG
-614 VGILDPP
+614 
-621 RCDVLLEFLRD
+621 
-632 GLALVDCLDL
+632 
-642 PAPDDLEVQTRARA
+642 
-656 VDAAV
+656 
-661 LVRPLPALLGPA
+661 
-673 PLVLVALRRR
+673 
-683 ESFLRLEVDH
+683 
-693 LFLRFHFASFLRLH
+693 
-707 RILSL
+707 
-712 PCPAC
+712 

>member
-1 MNQEASMEN
+1 MNDN
-10 AESGSTWETV
+10 VVWETV

-25 PVKDAEQTLPLYA
+25 PVKDAEQALPLYA
-38 IDWTRPHVA
+38 IDWTRPHAA

-71 RMLRHAGS
+71 RLLRGAGS
-79 STGVSCDSF
+79 STGVTCDSF
-88 EIKGRSAMALKNRG
+88 SITGRTSLTLNDRG

-111 AFPAAYWRRWTSV
+111 AFPASYWRRWTAV
-124 KTVRFEATVQG
+124 KTVRFTVSIVG

-141 FRSTGRGLIYPVATK
+141 FRSTGRGLIYPVAERVVQTEDSA
-156 TTVSE
+156 VSV
-161 TETRICVD
+161 CVD
-169 VPMTGLMDG
+169 VPMVGLMDG

-187 LGGEMVVSDAAWSVP
+187 LDGPVTVTDAAWAVP
-202 RNARTAKHE
+202 RSARTAEHD

-222 RASYCMNQLR
+222 RAAYCMNQLR
-232 AIAGAPALRER
+232 AIAGSSALRKR

-250 DQGSDLVK
+250 DQGSDLVCE
-258 DQEGFAEVS
+258 QEGFTEVS
-267 ADLGKQLTYIQQANL
+267 ADLGKQLAYIQQANL

-291 MYETAKAGNSDF
+291 MYETVKAGDSDF
-303 VLLLDDDAI
+303 VLLLDDDAV

-319 RAIQFSDYTVRPVL
+319 RSIQFSDYTIRPVL

-396 MCLIPVAVVR
+396 MCLIPVAVMK
-406 KIGLSMPVFIKFDD
+406 KIGLSLPVFIKFDD
-420 IEYGLRAKKAGF
+420 IEYGLRAGKAGF

-460 TERNRWL
+460 TERNRWI
-467 AALMTY
+467 AALLTY
-473 PDRPPRMLVETLY
+473 PDTPPRMLLETLY

-503 HMALRDILR
+503 HMALKDIMR

-518 DCLPAKLGEVRKV
+518 DCLPTKLGEVREL
-531 RAEYPDAQA
+531 RAQYPDTQVE
-540 KDSFEAFPEPAG
+540 DSFEAFPEPVG
-552 ERVVHVA
+552 EVKSPKNHPSTMKSRYKAAVGLIAASFVRNVDPDKAMRPDAAISARDAAWTWLAFDHVNS
-559 GPALDL
+559 
-565 LAPIEALVA
+565 ALVTTA
-574 GTRREVDR
+574 DGNGVAWLKRDNKRFRQGMLEGYRLTRRILRNWRR
-582 LSAECQLGQAL
+582 LSAQY
-593 VRAADDEV
+593 RAYGISSMETWA
-601 HDGPVFRIIGTTG
+601 RIFEG
-614 VGILDPP
+614 
-621 RCDVLLEFLRD
+621 
-632 GLALVDCLDL
+632 
-642 PAPDDLEVQTRARA
+642 
-656 VDAAV
+656 
-661 LVRPLPALLGPA
+661 
-673 PLVLVALRRR
+673 
-683 ESFLRLEVDH
+683 
-693 LFLRFHFASFLRLH
+693 
-707 RILSL
+707 
-712 PCPAC
+712 

>member
-1 MNQEASMEN
+1 MNDNVVWEA
-10 AESGSTWETV
+10 V

-38 IDWTRPHVA
+38 IDWTRQHAA

-71 RMLRHAGS
+71 RLLRGAGS
-79 STGVSCDSF
+79 STGVTCDSF
-88 EIKGRSAMALKNRG
+88 SITGRTSLTLNDRG

-111 AFPAAYWRRWTSV
+111 AFPASYWRRWTAV
-124 KTVRFEATVQG
+124 KTVRFTVSIVG

-141 FRSTGRGLIYPVATK
+141 FRSTGRGLIYPVAERVVQTEDSA
-156 TTVSE
+156 VSV
-161 TETRICVD
+161 CVD
-169 VPMTGLMDG
+169 VPMVGLMDG

-187 LGGEMVVSDAAWSVP
+187 LDGPVTVTDAAWAVP
-202 RNARTAKHE
+202 RSARTAEHD

-222 RASYCMNQLR
+222 RAAYCMNQLR
-232 AIAGAPALRER
+232 AIAGSSALRKR

-250 DQGSDLVK
+250 DQGSDLVCE
-258 DQEGFAEVS
+258 QEGFTEVS

-291 MYETAKAGNSDF
+291 MYETVKAGDSDF
-303 VLLLDDDAI
+303 VLLLDDDAV

-319 RAIQFSDYTVRPVL
+319 RSIQFSDYTIRPVL

-396 MCLIPVAVVR
+396 MCLIPVAVMK
-406 KIGLSMPVFIKFDD
+406 KIGLSLPVFIKFDD
-420 IEYGLRAKKAGF
+420 IEYGLRAGKAGF

-460 TERNRWL
+460 TERNRWIT
-467 AALMTY
+467 ALLTY
-473 PDRPPRMLVETLY
+473 PDTPPRMLLETLY

-503 HMALRDILR
+503 HMALKDIMR

-518 DCLPAKLGEVRKV
+518 DCLPTKLGEVREL
-531 RAEYPDAQA
+531 RAQYPDAQVE
-540 KDSFEAFPEPAG
+540 DSFEAFPEPVG
-552 ERVVHVA
+552 EVESPKNHPSTMKSRYKAAVGLIAASFVRNVDPDKAMRPDAAISARDAAWTWLAFDHVNS
-559 GPALDL
+559 
-565 LAPIEALVA
+565 ALVTTA
-574 GTRREVDR
+574 DGNGVAWLKRDNKRFRQGMLEGYRLTRRILRNWRR
-582 LSAECQLGQAL
+582 LSAQY
-593 VRAADDEV
+593 RAYGISSMETWA
-601 HDGPVFRIIGTTG
+601 RIFEG
-614 VGILDPP
+614 
-621 RCDVLLEFLRD
+621 
-632 GLALVDCLDL
+632 
-642 PAPDDLEVQTRARA
+642 
-656 VDAAV
+656 
-661 LVRPLPALLGPA
+661 
-673 PLVLVALRRR
+673 
-683 ESFLRLEVDH
+683 
-693 LFLRFHFASFLRLH
+693 
-707 RILSL
+707 
-712 PCPAC
+712 

>member
-1 MNQEASMEN
+1 MNDNVVWEA
-10 AESGSTWETV
+10 V

-38 IDWTRPHVA
+38 IDWTRPHAA

-71 RMLRHAGS
+71 RLLRGAGS
-79 STGVSCDSF
+79 STGVTCDSF
-88 EIKGRSAMALKNRG
+88 SITGRTSLTLNDRG

-111 AFPAAYWRRWTSV
+111 AFPASYWRRWTAV
-124 KTVRFEATVQG
+124 KTVRFTASIVG

-141 FRSTGRGLIYPVATK
+141 FRSTGRGLIYPVAERVVQTEDSA
-156 TTVSE
+156 VSV
-161 TETRICVD
+161 CVD
-169 VPMTGLMDG
+169 VPMVGLMDG

-187 LGGEMVVSDAAWSVP
+187 LDGPVTVTDAAWAVP
-202 RNARTAKHE
+202 RSARTAEHD

-222 RASYCMNQLR
+222 RAAYCMNQLR
-232 AIAGAPALRER
+232 AIAGSSALRKR

-250 DQGSDLVK
+250 DQGSDLVCE
-258 DQEGFAEVS
+258 QEGFTEVS

-291 MYETAKAGNSDF
+291 MYETVKAGDSDF
-303 VLLLDDDAI
+303 VLLLDDDAV

-319 RAIQFSDYTVRPVL
+319 RSIQFSDYTIRPVL

-396 MCLIPVAVVR
+396 MCLIPVAVMR
-406 KIGLSMPVFIKFDD
+406 KIGLSLPVFIKFDD
-420 IEYGLRAKKAGF
+420 IEYGLRAGKAGF

-460 TERNRWL
+460 TERNRWI
-467 AALMTY
+467 AALLTY
-473 PDRPPRMLVETLY
+473 PDTPPRMLLETLY

-503 HMALRDILR
+503 HMALKDIMR

-518 DCLPAKLGEVRKV
+518 DCLPTKLGEVREL
-531 RAEYPDAQA
+531 RAQYLDAQVE
-540 KDSFEAFPEPAG
+540 DSFEAFPEPVG
-552 ERVVHVA
+552 EVESPKNHPSTMKSRYKAAVGLIAASFVRNVDPDKAMRPDAAISARDAAWTWLAFDHVNS
-559 GPALDL
+559 
-565 LAPIEALVA
+565 ALVTTA
-574 GTRREVDR
+574 DGNGVAWLKRDNKCFRQGMLEGYRLTRRILRNWRR
-582 LSAECQLGQAL
+582 LSAQY
-593 VRAADDEV
+593 RAYGISSMETWA
-601 HDGPVFRIIGTTG
+601 RIFEG
-614 VGILDPP
+614 
-621 RCDVLLEFLRD
+621 
-632 GLALVDCLDL
+632 
-642 PAPDDLEVQTRARA
+642 
-656 VDAAV
+656 
-661 LVRPLPALLGPA
+661 
-673 PLVLVALRRR
+673 
-683 ESFLRLEVDH
+683 
-693 LFLRFHFASFLRLH
+693 
-707 RILSL
+707 
-712 PCPAC
+712 

>member
-1 MNQEASMEN
+1 MNDN
-10 AESGSTWETV
+10 VVWETV

-25 PVKDAEQTLPLYA
+25 PVKDAEQALPLYA
-38 IDWTRPHVA
+38 IDWTRPHAA

-71 RMLRHAGS
+71 RLLRGAGS
-79 STGVSCDSF
+79 STGVTCDSF
-88 EIKGRSAMALKNRG
+88 SITGRMSLTLNDRG

-111 AFPAAYWRRWTSV
+111 AFPASYWRRWTAV
-124 KTVRFEATVQG
+124 KTVRFTVSIVG

-141 FRSTGRGLIYPVATK
+141 FRSTGRGLIYPVAERVVQTEDSA
-156 TTVSE
+156 VSV
-161 TETRICVD
+161 CVD
-169 VPMTGLMDG
+169 VPMVGLMDG

-187 LGGEMVVSDAAWSVP
+187 LDGPVTVTDAAWAVP
-202 RNARTAKHE
+202 RSARTAEHD

-222 RASYCMNQLR
+222 RAAYCMNQLR
-232 AIAGAPALRER
+232 AIAGSSALRKR

-250 DQGSDLVK
+250 DQGSDLVCE
-258 DQEGFAEVS
+258 QEGFTEVS

-291 MYETAKAGNSDF
+291 MYETVKAGDSDF
-303 VLLLDDDAI
+303 VLLLDDDAV

-319 RAIQFSDYTVRPVL
+319 RSIQFSDYTIRPVL

-396 MCLIPVAVVR
+396 MCLIPVAVMR
-406 KIGLSMPVFIKFDD
+406 KIGLSLPVFIKFDD
-420 IEYGLRAKKAGF
+420 IEYGLRAGKAGF

-460 TERNRWL
+460 TERNRWI
-467 AALMTY
+467 AALLTY
-473 PDRPPRMLVETLY
+473 PDTPPRMLLETLY

-503 HMALRDILR
+503 HMALKDIMR

-518 DCLPAKLGEVRKV
+518 DCLPTKLGEVREL
-531 RAEYPDAQA
+531 RAQYPDAQVE
-540 KDSFEAFPEPAG
+540 DSFEAFPEPVG
-552 ERVVHVA
+552 EVESPKNHPSTMKSRYKAAVGLIAASFVRNVDPDKAMRPDAAISARDAAWTWLAFDHVNS
-559 GPALDL
+559 
-565 LAPIEALVA
+565 ALVTTA
-574 GTRREVDR
+574 DGNGVAWLKRDNKRFRQGMLEGYRLTRRILRNWRR
-582 LSAECQLGQAL
+582 LSAQY
-593 VRAADDEV
+593 RAYGISSMETWA
-601 HDGPVFRIIGTTG
+601 RIFEG
-614 VGILDPP
+614 
-621 RCDVLLEFLRD
+621 
-632 GLALVDCLDL
+632 
-642 PAPDDLEVQTRARA
+642 
-656 VDAAV
+656 
-661 LVRPLPALLGPA
+661 
-673 PLVLVALRRR
+673 
-683 ESFLRLEVDH
+683 
-693 LFLRFHFASFLRLH
+693 
-707 RILSL
+707 
-712 PCPAC
+712 

>member
-1 MNQEASMEN
+1 MNDNVVWEA
-10 AESGSTWETV
+10 V

-38 IDWTRPHVA
+38 IDWTRPHAA

-71 RMLRHAGS
+71 RLLRGAGS
-79 STGVSCDSF
+79 STGVTCDSF
-88 EIKGRSAMALKNRG
+88 SITGRTSLMLNDRG

-111 AFPAAYWRRWTSV
+111 AFPASYWRRWTAV
-124 KTVRFEATVQG
+124 KTVRFTASIVG

-141 FRSTGRGLIYPVATK
+141 FRSTGRGLIYPVAERVVQTEDSA
-156 TTVSE
+156 VSV
-161 TETRICVD
+161 CVD
-169 VPMTGLMDG
+169 VPMVGLMDG

-187 LGGEMVVSDAAWSVP
+187 LDGPVTVTDAAWAVP
-202 RNARTAKHE
+202 RSARTAEHD

-222 RASYCMNQLR
+222 RAAYCMNQLR
-232 AIAGAPALRER
+232 AIAGSSALRKR

-250 DQGSDLVK
+250 DQGSDLVCE
-258 DQEGFAEVS
+258 QEGFTEIS
-267 ADLGKQLTYIQQANL
+267 ADLGQQLTYIQQANL

-291 MYETAKAGNSDF
+291 MYETVKAGDSDF
-303 VLLLDDDAI
+303 VLLLDDDAV

-319 RAIQFSDYTVRPVL
+319 RSIQFSDYTIRPVL

-396 MCLIPVAVVR
+396 MCLIPVAVMR
-406 KIGLSMPVFIKFDD
+406 KIGLSLPVFIKFDD
-420 IEYGLRAKKAGF
+420 IEYGLRAGKAGF

-460 TERNRWL
+460 TERNRWI
-467 AALMTY
+467 AALLTY
-473 PDRPPRMLVETLY
+473 PDTPPRMLLETLY

-503 HMALRDILR
+503 HMALKDIMR

-518 DCLPAKLGEVRKV
+518 DCLPTKLGEVREL
-531 RAEYPDAQA
+531 RAQYPDTQVE
-540 KDSFEAFPEPAG
+540 DSFEAFPEPVG
-552 ERVVHVA
+552 EVKSPKNHPSTMKSRYKAAVGLIAASFVRNVDPDKAMRPDAAISARDAAWTWLAFDHVNS
-559 GPALDL
+559 
-565 LAPIEALVA
+565 ALVTTA
-574 GTRREVDR
+574 DGNGVAWLKRDNKRFRQGMLEGYRLTRRILRNWRR
-582 LSAECQLGQAL
+582 LSAQY
-593 VRAADDEV
+593 RAYGISSMETWA
-601 HDGPVFRIIGTTG
+601 RIFEG
-614 VGILDPP
+614 
-621 RCDVLLEFLRD
+621 
-632 GLALVDCLDL
+632 
-642 PAPDDLEVQTRARA
+642 
-656 VDAAV
+656 
-661 LVRPLPALLGPA
+661 
-673 PLVLVALRRR
+673 
-683 ESFLRLEVDH
+683 
-693 LFLRFHFASFLRLH
+693 
-707 RILSL
+707 
-712 PCPAC
+712 

>member
-1 MNQEASMEN
+1 MNDN
-10 AESGSTWETV
+10 VVWETV

-38 IDWTRPHVA
+38 IDWTRPHAA
-47 ETTLDSRIDM
+47 EATLDSRIDM

-71 RMLRHAGS
+71 RLLRGAGS
-79 STGVSCDSF
+79 SAGVTCDSF
-88 EIKGRSAMALKNRG
+88 SITGRTSLTLNDRG

-111 AFPAAYWRRWTSV
+111 AFPASYWRRWTAA
-124 KTVRFEATVQG
+124 KTVRFTVSIVG

-141 FRSTGRGLIYPVATK
+141 FRSTGRGLIYPVAERVVQTEDSA
-156 TTVSE
+156 VSV
-161 TETRICVD
+161 CVD
-169 VPMTGLMDG
+169 VPMVGLMDG

-187 LGGEMVVSDAAWSVP
+187 LDGPVTVTDAAWAVP
-202 RNARTAKHE
+202 RSARTAEHD

-222 RASYCMNQLR
+222 RAAYCMNQLR
-232 AIAGAPALRER
+232 AIAGSSALRKR

-250 DQGSDLVK
+250 DQGSDLVCE
-258 DQEGFAEVS
+258 QEGFTEVS

-291 MYETAKAGNSDF
+291 MYETVKAGDSDF
-303 VLLLDDDAI
+303 VLLLDDDAV

-319 RAIQFSDYTVRPVL
+319 RSIQFSDYTIRPVL

-396 MCLIPVAVVR
+396 MCLIPVAVMK
-406 KIGLSMPVFIKFDD
+406 KIGLSLPVFIKFDD
-420 IEYGLRAKKAGF
+420 IEYGLRAGKAGF

-460 TERNRWL
+460 TERNRWI
-467 AALMTY
+467 AALLTY
-473 PDRPPRMLVETLY
+473 PDTPPRMLLETLY

-503 HMALRDILR
+503 HMALKDIMR

-518 DCLPAKLGEVRKV
+518 DCLPTKLGEVREL
-531 RAEYPDAQA
+531 RAQYPDAQVE
-540 KDSFEAFPEPAG
+540 DSFEAFPEPVG
-552 ERVVHVA
+552 EVESPKNHPSTMKSRYKAAVGLIAASFVRNVDPDKAMRPDAAISARDAAWTWLAFDHVNS
-559 GPALDL
+559 
-565 LAPIEALVA
+565 ALVTTA
-574 GTRREVDR
+574 DGNGVVWLKRDNKRFRQGMLEGYRLTRRILRNWRR
-582 LSAECQLGQAL
+582 LSAQY
-593 VRAADDEV
+593 RAYGISSMETWA
-601 HDGPVFRIIGTTG
+601 RIFEG
-614 VGILDPP
+614 
-621 RCDVLLEFLRD
+621 
-632 GLALVDCLDL
+632 
-642 PAPDDLEVQTRARA
+642 
-656 VDAAV
+656 
-661 LVRPLPALLGPA
+661 
-673 PLVLVALRRR
+673 
-683 ESFLRLEVDH
+683 
-693 LFLRFHFASFLRLH
+693 
-707 RILSL
+707 
-712 PCPAC
+712 

>member
-1 MNQEASMEN
+1 MNDNVVWEA
-10 AESGSTWETV
+10 V

-38 IDWTRPHVA
+38 IDWTRPHTA

-71 RMLRHAGS
+71 RLLRGAGS
-79 STGVSCDSF
+79 STGVTCDSF
-88 EIKGRSAMALKNRG
+88 SITGRTSLTLNDRG

-111 AFPAAYWRRWTSV
+111 AFPASYWRRWTAV
-124 KTVRFEATVQG
+124 KTVRFTASIVG
-135 NAKISV
+135 NAKISI
-141 FRSTGRGLIYPVATK
+141 FRSTGRGLIYPVAERVVQTEDSA
-156 TTVSE
+156 VSV
-161 TETRICVD
+161 CVD
-169 VPMTGLMDG
+169 VPMVGLMDG

-187 LGGEMVVSDAAWSVP
+187 LDGPVTVTDAAWAVP
-202 RNARTAKHE
+202 RSARTAEHD

-222 RASYCMNQLR
+222 RAAYCMNQLR
-232 AIAGAPALRER
+232 AIAGSSALRKR

-250 DQGSDLVK
+250 DQGSDLVCE
-258 DQEGFAEVS
+258 QEGFTEIS
-267 ADLGKQLTYIQQANL
+267 ADLGQQLTYIQQANL

-291 MYETAKAGNSDF
+291 MYETVKAGDSDF
-303 VLLLDDDAI
+303 VLLLDDDAV

-319 RAIQFSDYTVRPVL
+319 RSIQFSDYTIRPVL

-396 MCLIPVAVVR
+396 MCLIPVAVMR
-406 KIGLSMPVFIKFDD
+406 KIGLSLPVFIKFDD
-420 IEYGLRAKKAGF
+420 IEYGLRAGKAGF

-460 TERNRWL
+460 TERNRWIT
-467 AALMTY
+467 ALLTY
-473 PDRPPRMLVETLY
+473 PDTPPRMLLETLY

-503 HMALRDILR
+503 HMALKDIMR

-518 DCLPAKLGEVRKV
+518 DCLPTKLGEVREL
-531 RAEYPDAQA
+531 RAQYPDAQVE
-540 KDSFEAFPEPAG
+540 DSFEAFPEPVG
-552 ERVVHVA
+552 EVESPKNHPSTMKSRYKAAVGLIAASFVRNVDPDKAMRPDAAISARDAAWTWLAFDHVNS
-559 GPALDL
+559 
-565 LAPIEALVA
+565 ALVTA
-574 GTRREVDR
+574 ADGNGVAWLKRDNKRFRQGMLEGYRLTRRILRNWRR
-582 LSAECQLGQAL
+582 LSAQY
-593 VRAADDEV
+593 RAYGISSMETWA
-601 HDGPVFRIIGTTG
+601 RIFEG
-614 VGILDPP
+614 
-621 RCDVLLEFLRD
+621 
-632 GLALVDCLDL
+632 
-642 PAPDDLEVQTRARA
+642 
-656 VDAAV
+656 
-661 LVRPLPALLGPA
+661 
-673 PLVLVALRRR
+673 
-683 ESFLRLEVDH
+683 
-693 LFLRFHFASFLRLH
+693 
-707 RILSL
+707 
-712 PCPAC
+712 

>member
-1 MNQEASMEN
+1 MNDNVVWEA
-10 AESGSTWETV
+10 V

-38 IDWTRPHVA
+38 IDWTRPHAA

-71 RMLRHAGS
+71 RLLRGAGS
-79 STGVSCDSF
+79 STGVTCDSF
-88 EIKGRSAMALKNRG
+88 SITGRTSLTLNDRG

-111 AFPAAYWRRWTSV
+111 AFPASYWRRWTAV
-124 KTVRFEATVQG
+124 KTVRFTASIVG

-141 FRSTGRGLIYPVATK
+141 FRSTGRGLIYPVAERVVQTEDSA
-156 TTVSE
+156 VSV
-161 TETRICVD
+161 CVD
-169 VPMTGLMDG
+169 VPMVGLMDG

-187 LGGEMVVSDAAWSVP
+187 LDGPVTVTDAAWAVP
-202 RNARTAKHE
+202 RSARTAE
-211 TSMSIAITTFN
+211 QDTSMSIAITTFN
-222 RASYCMNQLR
+222 RAAYCMNQLR
-232 AIAGAPALRER
+232 AIAGSSALRKR

-250 DQGSDLVK
+250 DQGSDLVCE
-258 DQEGFAEVS
+258 QEGFTEIS
-267 ADLGKQLTYIQQANL
+267 ADLGQQLTYIQQANL

-291 MYETAKAGNSDF
+291 MYETVKAGDSDF
-303 VLLLDDDAI
+303 VLLLDDDAV

-319 RAIQFSDYTVRPVL
+319 RSIQFSDYTIRPVL

-396 MCLIPVAVVR
+396 MCLIPVAVMR
-406 KIGLSMPVFIKFDD
+406 KIGLSLPVFIKFDD
-420 IEYGLRAKKAGF
+420 IEYGLRAGKAGF

-460 TERNRWL
+460 TERNRWI
-467 AALMTY
+467 AALLTY
-473 PDRPPRMLVETLY
+473 PDTPPRMLLETLY

-503 HMALRDILR
+503 HMALKDIMR

-518 DCLPAKLGEVRKV
+518 DCLPTKLGEVREL
-531 RAEYPDAQA
+531 RAQYPDAQVE
-540 KDSFEAFPEPAG
+540 DSFEAFPEPVSEVESPKNHPSTMKNRYKAAVG
-552 ERVVHVA
+552 LIAASFVRNVDPDKAMRPDAAISARDAAWTWLAFDHVNS
-559 GPALDL
+559 
-565 LAPIEALVA
+565 ALVTTA
-574 GTRREVDR
+574 DGNGVVWLKRDNKRFRQGMLEGYRLTRRILRNWRR
-582 LSAECQLGQAL
+582 LSAQY
-593 VRAADDEV
+593 RAYGISSMETWA
-601 HDGPVFRIIGTTG
+601 RIFEG
-614 VGILDPP
+614 
-621 RCDVLLEFLRD
+621 
-632 GLALVDCLDL
+632 
-642 PAPDDLEVQTRARA
+642 
-656 VDAAV
+656 
-661 LVRPLPALLGPA
+661 
-673 PLVLVALRRR
+673 
-683 ESFLRLEVDH
+683 
-693 LFLRFHFASFLRLH
+693 
-707 RILSL
+707 
-712 PCPAC
+712 

>member
-1 MNQEASMEN
+1 MNDNVVWEA
-10 AESGSTWETV
+10 V

-38 IDWTRPHVA
+38 IDWTRPHAA

-71 RMLRHAGS
+71 RLLRGAGS
-79 STGVSCDSF
+79 STGVTCDSF
-88 EIKGRSAMALKNRG
+88 SITGRTSLTLNDRG

-111 AFPAAYWRRWTSV
+111 AFPASYWRRWTAV
-124 KTVRFEATVQG
+124 KTVRFTASIVG

-141 FRSTGRGLIYPVATK
+141 FRSTGRGLIYPVAERVVQTEDSA
-156 TTVSE
+156 VSV
-161 TETRICVD
+161 CVD
-169 VPMTGLMDG
+169 VPMVGLMDG

-187 LGGEMVVSDAAWSVP
+187 LDGPVTVTDAAWAVP
-202 RNARTAKHE
+202 RSARTAEHD

-222 RASYCMNQLR
+222 RAAYCMNQLR
-232 AIAGAPALRER
+232 AIAGSSALRKR

-250 DQGSDLVK
+250 DQGSDLVCE
-258 DQEGFAEVS
+258 QEGFTEIS
-267 ADLGKQLTYIQQANL
+267 ADLGQQLTYIQQANL

-291 MYETAKAGNSDF
+291 MYETVKAGDSDF
-303 VLLLDDDAI
+303 VLLLDDDAV

-319 RAIQFSDYTVRPVL
+319 RSIQFSDYTIRPVL

-396 MCLIPVAVVR
+396 MCLIPVAVMR
-406 KIGLSMPVFIKFDD
+406 KIGLSLPVFIKFDD
-420 IEYGLRAKKAGF
+420 IEYGLRAGKAGF

-460 TERNRWL
+460 TERNRWIT
-467 AALMTY
+467 ALLTY
-473 PDRPPRMLVETLY
+473 PDTPPRMLLETLY

-503 HMALRDILR
+503 HMALKDIMR

-518 DCLPAKLGEVRKV
+518 DCLPTKLGEVREL
-531 RAEYPDAQA
+531 RAQYPDAQVE
-540 KDSFEAFPEPAG
+540 DSFEAFPEPVG
-552 ERVVHVA
+552 EVESPKNHPSTMKSRYKAAVGLIAASFVRNVDPDKAMRPDAAISARDAAWTWLAFDHVNS
-559 GPALDL
+559 
-565 LAPIEALVA
+565 ALVTTA
-574 GTRREVDR
+574 DGNGVAWLKRDNKRFRQGMLEGYRLTRRILRNWRR
-582 LSAECQLGQAL
+582 LSAQYCAYGISSMETWA
-593 VRAADDEV
+593 
-601 HDGPVFRIIGTTG
+601 RIFEG
-614 VGILDPP
+614 
-621 RCDVLLEFLRD
+621 
-632 GLALVDCLDL
+632 
-642 PAPDDLEVQTRARA
+642 
-656 VDAAV
+656 
-661 LVRPLPALLGPA
+661 
-673 PLVLVALRRR
+673 
-683 ESFLRLEVDH
+683 
-693 LFLRFHFASFLRLH
+693 
-707 RILSL
+707 
-712 PCPAC
+712 